1 MIFTS
6 QNSDIKGLANNF
18 QILGNS
24 IRQIS
29 RDLSKGAGLSSF
41 TQKVDIDALRDFN
54 AELRSGKS
62 YVEAY
67 KSTVANS
74 NTVTRQQAV
83 AYAKSGQTL
92 SSFTANL
99 QKTTAA
105 SKAGEIA
112 LKGLAMAGNMLVFA
126 LGSELISILISCA
139 NASDRLRDSAKELG
153 DTFSTSV
160 EDINS
165 YKSQIE
171 ELYATINDSSSSY
184 EDTYNA
190 RQNLLQIQDELIE
203 KYGSEADA
211 INLVTQAINGQTEAL
226 DQLSAQQWQETVN
239 EFNAGNGL
247 TEKISDFFVNLSGGY
262 SSNFERFVDEV
273 ENATASFYVT
283 PDNDEFAKILK
294 EDLGLSSVFSEQRG
308 EKFTLTGDLED
319 VYQQLLNIQSLAE
332 DMGMNDSFLS
342 SLSRQAGE
350 VKSTLDDYQEFYNQY
365 VLNDKIFGNA
375 EYENIFNEI
384 NDAYK
389 EYQDAFAK
397 GDEDAINEAKQNF
410 AEIVQSATE
419 GIDDKSVVD
428 YFNSMYPD
436 LQAVVG
442 SWDFEVK
449 FKAALDDNSNNFEN
463 EIKDALANFESVE
476 DIQNYNP
483 EIATDEQIT
492 AYAKLNDVARE
503 YGLTLDE
510 LISKLSQMGLIES
523 QTKDDLLDRLI
534 PSRTDLSA
542 GFESAM
548 SDAIAGV
555 DSDVVTKWVN
565 SLSEEDAFIA
575 NSDQFVQALKE
586 QADSLD
592 GATLSAEDYDSA
604 LQEVKNAQDQ
614 IEEVADTTATISSSV
629 SQIATQLKPQFDE
642 LAEAYKE
649 IFSEDGFSI
658 DVVDNEMLENLR
670 SAFEDIEEDVG
681 VTFDTTELNKFFS
694 VLTNGAST
702 ADEVQQAFN
711 DLATA
716 YLYST
721 DTMENLNDETAQAI
735 EQQLQEMGVTNA
747 NEVVTAALAQKK
759 AELSAENLYAAQTG
773 GTLANATAAEIAAF
787 AAEQVQLG
795 NVNQAMYQ
803 VLMQKAQFNLTS
815 INTAADIDN
824 LYQLAQAAGATAQT
838 LSALNAAKGRFGSTG
853 SSNLDA
859 LRARKD
865 AQRALKNQSQ
875 QADFGFEPVEIDF
888 DGAYGTAKEDAGK
901 AGKETGDKYVEEY
914 EKSLQKINDLYDRGK
929 ITEKQRLDAM
939 LALAKK
945 YFADRAEY
953 AEKYAELENEYLRGM
968 KDLYESVMSGIISRI
983 DDHIDA
989 LNDQKDAAIDALEA
1003 QKDAALEAIEAE
1015 RDARKEALEEQKHQ
1029 LQDQIDLIQSQID
1042 AKQDEIDA
1050 INDAADATK
1059 RQADLE
1065 KALYEQ
1071 KRAQEQRVNKVYSGQ
1086 DRGFIYEAD
1095 TSSIREADEAVEDA
1109 QREIRIANIEQEIKV
1124 LEKRRDALEDQQ
1136 DLIDQQLDELDEYYD
1151 KLISNTEAYYDNLIA
1166 STEAAWDE
1174 IIKGFE
1180 ETKSRWEELQE
1191 LEEQAEFEA
1200 NLRELGLSLDDVLN
1214 MSESQFA
1221 AFKDNYLGILA
1232 DIYAGNDQMISSM
1245 SDLANVD
1252 MSALPGYLEETQ
1264 QYIDMLSNGIDF
1276 TNLNDSLSSTI
1287 TGFEDAAKAAGILTG
1302 AITGGG
1308 GSSSEGDKGKEGEGS
1323 GGESDSSGSGD
1334 SLLGATETLKTT
1346 GVENITEFGN
1356 AFSSGEDE
1364 EGGESVAGKVM
1375 KATASIVGAVG
1386 GGGSGGKGKGKGS
1399 GGEGSAEGG
1408 ADSLM
1413 GGVALQTEAALDEE
1427 AGIPAQIAKW
1437 GELDEVLDGIITKLD
1452 TIKEKL
1458 EGLSE
1463 IDFSIPGLLGGAG
1476 HFEGTETGNSYATGT
1491 KHGLP
1496 SREHNAMISEFGP
1509 EIAVYPNGTYKLFT
1523 EPSIVDLPQG
1533 TAIFNTRQ
1541 TLDILKGNK
1550 HIELG
1555 GTALFDGYDI
1565 SGLEN
1570 MRNLVSS
1577 HAADVLSKNP
1587 AIFTDFEVPESNQTT
1602 TVNLNG
1608 GIVLEGVQ
1616 DVDALAKGIVQK
1628 LPLKMMQIM
1637 NKKEYRPRR

>member
-54 AELRSGKS
+54 AELQSGKS

-112 LKGLAMAGNMLVFA
+112 LKGLAMAGNMLAFWAITKGIELAVNA
-126 LGSELISILISCA
+126 LDNFINRAE
-139 NASDRLRDSAKELG
+139 NAREALDE
-153 DTFSTSV
+153 
-160 EDINS
+160 
-165 YKSQIE
+165 
-171 ELYATINDSSSSY
+171 SSSSFSTATSELEDLQSQLDETRQKMDELEEGGITLVEEGQYEELVKTNDELERTISLKKIDQGIQANQAASDAEDLYKALTRFGGDVSQERIDEILGSNHESTRVLRDDKLDKDDLNELLAGYTLLGNQITEVQDKMAQYDGDTSKRAQNKIQDLQSDLSKLQAKQSEYTSLISENMSNYQQIYDTLSSYQDAGFVLTPNQEQILEKASAALDLIDTSLGNVYKSY
-184 EDTYNA
+184 ED
-190 RQNLLQIQDELIE
+190 LDELDKRSRITE
-203 KYGSEADA
+203 KLQS
-211 INLVTQAINGQTEAL
+211 
-226 DQLSAQQWQETVN
+226 S
-239 EFNAGNGL
+239 GL
-247 TEKISDFFVNLSGGY
+247 TENQ
-262 SSNFERFVDEV
+262 SNR
-273 ENATASFYVT
+273 
-283 PDNDEFAKILK
+283 
-294 EDLGLSSVFSEQRG
+294 
-308 EKFTLTGDLED
+308 
-319 VYQQLLNIQSLAE
+319 LA
-332 DMGMNDSFLS
+332 
-342 SLSRQAGE
+342 
-350 VKSTLDDYQEFYNQY
+350 
-365 VLNDKIFGNA
+365 
-375 EYENIFNEI
+375 
-384 NDAYK
+384 
-389 EYQDAFAK
+389 
-397 GDEDAINEAKQNF
+397 
-410 AEIVQSATE
+410 
-419 GIDDKSVVD
+419 
-428 YFNSMYPD
+428 
-436 LQAVVG
+436 
-442 SWDFEVK
+442 
-449 FKAALDDNSNNFEN
+449 
-463 EIKDALANFESVE
+463 
-476 DIQNYNP
+476 
-483 EIATDEQIT
+483 
-492 AYAKLNDVARE
+492 
-503 YGLTLDE
+503 
-510 LISKLSQMGLIES
+510 
-523 QTKDDLLDRLI
+523 
-534 PSRTDLSA
+534 
-542 GFESAM
+542 
-548 SDAIAGV
+548 
-555 DSDVVTKWVN
+555 N
-565 SLSEEDAFIA
+565 SLSEEELTYAGQIDFDEVDSIQSFDDALEKVKREA
-575 NSDQFVQALKE
+575 AQSD
-586 QADSLD
+586 
-592 GATLSAEDYDSA
+592 
-604 LQEVKNAQDQ
+604 NAVVVD
-614 IEEVADTTATISSSV
+614 IEPTISSSV

-681 VTFDTTELNKFFS
+681 VSFDTTELNKFFS
-694 VLTNGAST
+694 VLTDGAST

-747 NEVVTAALAQKK
+747 NEVVSAALAQQKLNLGV
-759 AELSAENLYAAQTG
+759 ANLYAAQTG
-773 GTLANATAAEIAAF
+773 GTLATATAEEIVNF
-787 AAEQVQLG
+787 AAEQIEMGNLSQEMAQL
-795 NVNQAMYQ
+795 
-803 VLMQKAQFNLTS
+803 LLQKASFNLST
-815 INTAADIDN
+815 INTETDINN
-824 LYQLAQAAGATAQT
+824 LIALAETAGATAQT
-838 LSALNAAKGRFGSTG
+838 LNVLNAAKGRFGSTN
-853 SSNLDA
+853 SDSLDA

-865 AQRALKNQSQ
+865 LALGINN
-875 QADFGFEPVEIDF
+875 APELNFDYEPVKLDF
-888 DGAYGTAKEDAGK
+888 DGAYAGSKDAAGS
-901 AGKETGDKYVEEY
+901 AGKEAADEY
-914 EKSLQKINDLYDRGK
+914 KEQFEKELSSLQDLHDRGK
-929 ITEKQRLDAM
+929 ITEKQYLDA
-939 LALAKK
+939 LRALYEKYFKDREEYIDEFKK
-945 YFADRAEY
+945 YED
-953 AEKYAELENEYLRGM
+953 EYLRGM

-983 DDHIDA
+983 DDHIDK

-1015 RDARKEALEEQKHQ
+1015 RDARKEALEEQKQQ

-1042 AKQDEIDA
+1042 AKQEEIDA

-1109 QREIRIANIEQEIKV
+1109 QREIYISKIEQEISV
-1124 LEKRRDALEDQQ
+1124 LEKRKDALEDQQ
-1136 DLIDQQLDELDEYYD
+1136 DLIDQQIDELDKYYD
-1151 KLISNTEAYYDNLIA
+1151 KLISDTEAYYDNLIA
-1166 STEAAWDE
+1166 STEASWDA

-1191 LEEQAEFEA
+1191 LEEQAQFEA

-1245 SDLANVD
+1245 SELANVD

-1287 TGFEDAAKAAGILTG
+1287 TGFENAAKAAGILTG

-1491 KHGLP
+1491 KHGIP
-1496 SREHNAMISEFGP
+1496 SHEHNAMISEFGP

-1577 HAADVLSKNP
+1577 HTADVLSKNP

>member
-1 MIFTS
+1 MIFRTIDVDGLSGIIGQLGVLNKSFAEITTTFTNGNGIKETLKSFS
-6 QNSDIKGLANNF
+6 QTRSGIKGVL
-18 QILGNS
+18 NS
-24 IRQIS
+24 FSSGIS
-29 RDLSKGAGLSSF
+29 KLDVKNISQYNKLIQEGVSSQTAWNRTMLSSSKAAQDLVESANGATVSTKAL
-41 TQKVDIDALRDFN
+41 TQAQN
-54 AELRSGKS
+54 Q
-62 YVEAY
+62 
-67 KSTVANS
+67 ST
-74 NTVTRQQAV
+74 T
-83 AYAKSGQTL
+83 
-92 SSFTANL
+92 
-99 QKTTAA
+99 A
-105 SKAGEIA
+105 SKAGAVA
-112 LKGLAMAGNMLVFA
+112 LRAVAIAGNMVVFT
-126 LGSELISILISCA
+126 LGSELISILMSCA

-153 DTFSTSV
+153 DVFSTSV

-171 ELYATINDSSSSY
+171 ELYTTINDNSSSY
-184 EDTYNA
+184 EETYNA

-203 KYGSEADA
+203 KYGSEAGA

-247 TEKISDFFVNLSGGY
+247 TEKISDFFVNLIGGY

-649 IFSEDGFSI
+649 IFSEDGFSV

-681 VTFDTTELNKFFS
+681 VSFDTTELNKFFS
-694 VLTNGAST
+694 VLTDGAST
-702 ADEVQQAFN
+702 ADEVQEAFN

-747 NEVVTAALAQKK
+747 NEVVSAALAQQKLNLGV
-759 AELSAENLYAAQTG
+759 ANLYAAQTG
-773 GTLANATAAEIAAF
+773 GTLATATAEEIVNF
-787 AAEQVQLG
+787 AAEQIEMGNLSQEMAQL
-795 NVNQAMYQ
+795 
-803 VLMQKAQFNLTS
+803 LLQKASFNLST
-815 INTAADIDN
+815 INTEADINN
-824 LYQLAQAAGATAQT
+824 LIALAETAGATAQT
-838 LSALNAAKGRFGSTG
+838 LNVLNAAKGRFGSTN
-853 SSNLDA
+853 SDSLDA

-865 AQRALKNQSQ
+865 LALGINN
-875 QADFGFEPVEIDF
+875 APELNFDYEPVKLDF
-888 DGAYGTAKEDAGK
+888 DGAYAGSKDAAGS
-901 AGKETGDKYVEEY
+901 AGKEAADEY
-914 EKSLQKINDLYDRGK
+914 KEQFEKELSSLQDLHDRG
-929 ITEKQRLDAM
+929 R
-939 LALAKK
+939 
-945 YFADRAEY
+945 
-953 AEKYAELENEYLRGM
+953 
-968 KDLYESVMSGIISRI
+968 
-983 DDHIDA
+983 
-989 LNDQKDAAIDALEA
+989 
-1003 QKDAALEAIEAE
+1003 
-1015 RDARKEALEEQKHQ
+1015 
-1029 LQDQIDLIQSQID
+1029 
-1042 AKQDEIDA
+1042 
-1050 INDAADATK
+1050 
-1059 RQADLE
+1059 
-1065 KALYEQ
+1065 
-1071 KRAQEQRVNKVYSGQ
+1071 
-1086 DRGFIYEAD
+1086 
-1095 TSSIREADEAVEDA
+1095 
-1109 QREIRIANIEQEIKV
+1109 
-1124 LEKRRDALEDQQ
+1124 
-1136 DLIDQQLDELDEYYD
+1136 
-1151 KLISNTEAYYDNLIA
+1151 
-1166 STEAAWDE
+1166 
-1174 IIKGFE
+1174 
-1180 ETKSRWEELQE
+1180 
-1191 LEEQAEFEA
+1191 
-1200 NLRELGLSLDDVLN
+1200 
-1214 MSESQFA
+1214 
-1221 AFKDNYLGILA
+1221 
-1232 DIYAGNDQMISSM
+1232 
-1245 SDLANVD
+1245 
-1252 MSALPGYLEETQ
+1252 
-1264 QYIDMLSNGIDF
+1264 
-1276 TNLNDSLSSTI
+1276 
-1287 TGFEDAAKAAGILTG
+1287 
-1302 AITGGG
+1302 
-1308 GSSSEGDKGKEGEGS
+1308 
-1323 GGESDSSGSGD
+1323 
-1334 SLLGATETLKTT
+1334 
-1346 GVENITEFGN
+1346 
-1356 AFSSGEDE
+1356 
-1364 EGGESVAGKVM
+1364 
-1375 KATASIVGAVG
+1375 
-1386 GGGSGGKGKGKGS
+1386 
-1399 GGEGSAEGG
+1399 
-1408 ADSLM
+1408 
-1413 GGVALQTEAALDEE
+1413 
-1427 AGIPAQIAKW
+1427 
-1437 GELDEVLDGIITKLD
+1437 
-1452 TIKEKL
+1452 
-1458 EGLSE
+1458 
-1463 IDFSIPGLLGGAG
+1463 
-1476 HFEGTETGNSYATGT
+1476 
-1491 KHGLP
+1491 
-1496 SREHNAMISEFGP
+1496 
-1509 EIAVYPNGTYKLFT
+1509 
-1523 EPSIVDLPQG
+1523 
-1533 TAIFNTRQ
+1533 
-1541 TLDILKGNK
+1541 
-1550 HIELG
+1550 
-1555 GTALFDGYDI
+1555 
-1565 SGLEN
+1565 
-1570 MRNLVSS
+1570 
-1577 HAADVLSKNP
+1577 
-1587 AIFTDFEVPESNQTT
+1587 
-1602 TVNLNG
+1602 
-1608 GIVLEGVQ
+1608 
-1616 DVDALAKGIVQK
+1616 
-1628 LPLKMMQIM
+1628 
-1637 NKKEYRPRR
+1637 

>member
-6 QNSDIKGLANNF
+6 QNGDLKGFANNF

-24 IRQIS
+24 IRQVS

-41 TQKVDIDALRDFN
+41 TQKVDISALRNFN
-54 AELRSGKS
+54 KELQSGKS

-83 AYAKSGQTL
+83 AYVKSGQTL
-92 SSFTANL
+92 RSFTANL
-99 QKTTAA
+99 QKTTVAA
-105 SKAGEIA
+105 KAGQVA
-112 LKGLAMAGNMLVFA
+112 LKGLAMAGNMLAFWAITKGIELAVNA
-126 LGSELISILISCA
+126 LDNFINRAE
-139 NASDRLRDSAKELG
+139 NAREALDE
-153 DTFSTSV
+153 
-160 EDINS
+160 
-165 YKSQIE
+165 
-171 ELYATINDSSSSY
+171 SSSSFSTATSELEDLQSQLDETRQKMSELEEGGITLVEEGQYEELVKTNDELERTISLKKIDQGIQANQAASDAEDLYKALTRFGGNASQERVDEILGSSHESTRVLRDDKLDKDDLNELLAGYTLLDNQITEVQDKMAQYDGDTSKRAQNKIEDLQSDLSKLQGKQSEYTSLISENMSNYQQIYDTLSSYQDAGFVLTPNQEQILEKASAALDLIDTSLGNVYKSY
-184 EDTYNA
+184 ED
-190 RQNLLQIQDELIE
+190 LDELDKRSRITE
-203 KYGSEADA
+203 KLQS
-211 INLVTQAINGQTEAL
+211 
-226 DQLSAQQWQETVN
+226 S
-239 EFNAGNGL
+239 GL
-247 TEKISDFFVNLSGGY
+247 TENQ
-262 SSNFERFVDEV
+262 SSR
-273 ENATASFYVT
+273 
-283 PDNDEFAKILK
+283 
-294 EDLGLSSVFSEQRG
+294 
-308 EKFTLTGDLED
+308 
-319 VYQQLLNIQSLAE
+319 LA
-332 DMGMNDSFLS
+332 
-342 SLSRQAGE
+342 
-350 VKSTLDDYQEFYNQY
+350 
-365 VLNDKIFGNA
+365 
-375 EYENIFNEI
+375 
-384 NDAYK
+384 
-389 EYQDAFAK
+389 
-397 GDEDAINEAKQNF
+397 
-410 AEIVQSATE
+410 
-419 GIDDKSVVD
+419 
-428 YFNSMYPD
+428 
-436 LQAVVG
+436 
-442 SWDFEVK
+442 
-449 FKAALDDNSNNFEN
+449 
-463 EIKDALANFESVE
+463 
-476 DIQNYNP
+476 
-483 EIATDEQIT
+483 
-492 AYAKLNDVARE
+492 
-503 YGLTLDE
+503 
-510 LISKLSQMGLIES
+510 
-523 QTKDDLLDRLI
+523 
-534 PSRTDLSA
+534 
-542 GFESAM
+542 
-548 SDAIAGV
+548 
-555 DSDVVTKWVN
+555 N
-565 SLSEEDAFIA
+565 SLSEEELSYAGQINFDEVNSIQSFNNALDKVKREA
-575 NSDQFVQALKE
+575 NKSDNTVVVDVE
-586 QADSLD
+586 P
-592 GATLSAEDYDSA
+592 
-604 LQEVKNAQDQ
+604 
-614 IEEVADTTATISSSV
+614 TISSSI

-649 IFSEDGFSI
+649 IFSDDGFSI

-681 VTFDTTELNKFFS
+681 VSFDTTELNKFFS
-694 VLTNGAST
+694 VLADGTST

-747 NEVVTAALAQKK
+747 NEVVSAALAQQKLNLGV
-759 AELSAENLYAAQTG
+759 ANLYAAQTG
-773 GTLANATAAEIAAF
+773 GTLATATAEEIVNF
-787 AAEQVQLG
+787 AAEQIEMGNLSQEMAQL
-795 NVNQAMYQ
+795 
-803 VLMQKAQFNLTS
+803 LLQKASFNLST
-815 INTAADIDN
+815 INTEADINN
-824 LYQLAQAAGATAQT
+824 LIALAETAGATAQT
-838 LSALNAAKGRFGSTG
+838 LNVLNAAKGRFGSTN
-853 SSNLDA
+853 SDSLDA

-865 AQRALKNQSQ
+865 LALGINN
-875 QADFGFEPVEIDF
+875 APELNFDYEPVKLDF
-888 DGAYGTAKEDAGK
+888 DGAYAGSKDAAGS
-901 AGKETGDKYVEEY
+901 AGKEAADEY
-914 EKSLQKINDLYDRGK
+914 KEQFEKELNSLQDLHDRGK
-929 ITEKQRLDAM
+929 ITEKEYLDA
-939 LALAKK
+939 LRALYEK
-945 YFADRAEY
+945 YFKDR
-953 AEKYAELENEYLRGM
+953 EKYLDEYQKYEKEYLDGM
-968 KDLYESVMSGIISRI
+968 KDLYESVMSGIVSRI
-983 DDHIDA
+983 DDHIDE
-989 LNDQKDAAIDALEA
+989 LNDAKDAAIENIQAQKDAAIS
-1003 QKDAALEAIEAE
+1003 AIEAE
-1015 RDARKEALEEQKHQ
+1015 RDARKENLEEQKKQ
-1029 LQDQIDLIQSQID
+1029 LQTQIDLIQSQIN
-1042 AKQDEIDA
+1042 AKQEEIDA

-1375 KATASIVGAVG
+1375 KATASIVGATG
-1386 GGGSGGKGKGKGS
+1386 GGGSGKGKGKGS
-1399 GGEGSAEGG
+1399 GEGSSEGG

-1413 GGVALQTEAALDEE
+1413 SGVALQTEAALDEE
-1427 AGIPAQIAKW
+1427 AGIPAQISKW
-1437 GELDEVLDGIITKLD
+1437 GELDEVLDDIITKLD

-1458 EGLSE
+1458 EGLSK

>member
-1 MIFTS
+1 MDEFENFANIFNT
-6 QNSDIKGLANNF
+6 
-18 QILGNS
+18 
-24 IRQIS
+24 
-29 RDLSKGAGLSSF
+29 
-41 TQKVDIDALRDFN
+41 
-54 AELRSGKS
+54 SGKS
-62 YVEAY
+62 ADVLKKEFSKLSPEIQNYVKSAKNGKLTTEAF
-67 KSTVANS
+67 KNS
-74 NTVTRQQAV
+74 LNSVT
-83 AYAKSGQTL
+83 K
-92 SSFTANL
+92 
-99 QKTTAA
+99 A
-105 SKAGEIA
+105 SKIGEVA
-112 LKGLAMAGNMLVFA
+112 LKGLAMAGNMLAFWAITKGIELAVNA
-126 LGSELISILISCA
+126 LDNFINRAE
-139 NASDRLRDSAKELG
+139 NAREALDE
-153 DTFSTSV
+153 
-160 EDINS
+160 
-165 YKSQIE
+165 
-171 ELYATINDSSSSY
+171 SSSSFSTATSELEDLQSQLDETRQKMSELEEGGITLVEEGQYEELVKTNDELERTISLKKIDQGIQANQAASDAEDLYKALTRFGGDASQERVDEILGSSHESTRVLRDDKLDKDDLNELLAGYTLLDNQITEVQDKMAQYDGDTSKRAQNKIEDLQSDLSKLQDKQSEYTSLISENMSNYQQIYDTLSAYQDAGFVLTPNQEQILEKASAALDLIDSSLGNVYKTY
-184 EDTYNA
+184 ED
-190 RQNLLQIQDELIE
+190 LDELDKRSRITE
-203 KYGSEADA
+203 KLQS
-211 INLVTQAINGQTEAL
+211 
-226 DQLSAQQWQETVN
+226 S
-239 EFNAGNGL
+239 GL
-247 TEKISDFFVNLSGGY
+247 TENQ
-262 SSNFERFVDEV
+262 SSR
-273 ENATASFYVT
+273 
-283 PDNDEFAKILK
+283 
-294 EDLGLSSVFSEQRG
+294 
-308 EKFTLTGDLED
+308 
-319 VYQQLLNIQSLAE
+319 LA
-332 DMGMNDSFLS
+332 
-342 SLSRQAGE
+342 
-350 VKSTLDDYQEFYNQY
+350 
-365 VLNDKIFGNA
+365 
-375 EYENIFNEI
+375 
-384 NDAYK
+384 
-389 EYQDAFAK
+389 
-397 GDEDAINEAKQNF
+397 
-410 AEIVQSATE
+410 
-419 GIDDKSVVD
+419 
-428 YFNSMYPD
+428 
-436 LQAVVG
+436 
-442 SWDFEVK
+442 
-449 FKAALDDNSNNFEN
+449 
-463 EIKDALANFESVE
+463 
-476 DIQNYNP
+476 
-483 EIATDEQIT
+483 
-492 AYAKLNDVARE
+492 
-503 YGLTLDE
+503 
-510 LISKLSQMGLIES
+510 
-523 QTKDDLLDRLI
+523 
-534 PSRTDLSA
+534 
-542 GFESAM
+542 
-548 SDAIAGV
+548 
-555 DSDVVTKWVN
+555 N
-565 SLSEEDAFIA
+565 SLSEEELSYAGQINFDEVDSIQSFNNALDKVKREA
-575 NSDQFVQALKE
+575 NKSD
-586 QADSLD
+586 
-592 GATLSAEDYDSA
+592 
-604 LQEVKNAQDQ
+604 NAVVVDV
-614 IEEVADTTATISSSV
+614 EPTISSSV

-681 VTFDTTELNKFFS
+681 VSFDTTELNKFFS
-694 VLTNGAST
+694 VLTDGAST
-702 ADEVQQAFN
+702 ADEVQEAFN

-721 DTMENLNDETAQAI
+721 DTMENLNNETAQAI

-747 NEVVTAALAQKK
+747 NEVVSAALAQQKLNLGV
-759 AELSAENLYAAQTG
+759 ANLYAAQTG
-773 GTLANATAAEIAAF
+773 GTLATATAEEIVNF
-787 AAEQVQLG
+787 AAEQIEMGNLSQEMAQL
-795 NVNQAMYQ
+795 
-803 VLMQKAQFNLTS
+803 LLQKASFNLST
-815 INTAADIDN
+815 INTEADVNN
-824 LYQLAQAAGATAQT
+824 LIALAETAGATAQT
-838 LSALNAAKGRFGSTG
+838 LNVLNAAKGRFGSTN
-853 SSNLDA
+853 SDSLDA

-865 AQRALKNQSQ
+865 LALGINN
-875 QADFGFEPVEIDF
+875 APELNFDYEPVKLDF
-888 DGAYGTAKEDAGK
+888 DGAYAGSKDAAGS
-901 AGKETGDKYVEEY
+901 AGKEAADEY
-914 EKSLQKINDLYDRGK
+914 KEQFEKELSSLQDLHDRGK
-929 ITEKQRLDAM
+929 ITEKQYLDA
-939 LALAKK
+939 LRALYEKYFKDREEYIDEFKK
-945 YFADRAEY
+945 YED
-953 AEKYAELENEYLRGM
+953 EYLRGM

-983 DDHIDA
+983 DDHIDK

-1003 QKDAALEAIEAE
+1003 QKDAAISAIEAE
-1015 RDARKEALEEQKHQ
+1015 RDARKEALEEQKKQ
-1029 LQDQIDLIQSQID
+1029 LQTQIDLIQSQID

-1287 TGFEDAAKAAGILTG
+1287 TGFENAAKAAGILTG

-1308 GSSSEGDKGKEGEGS
+1308 GSNSEEGSEGGQGKEGEGS
-1323 GGESDSSGSGD
+1323 GGEGGSGN
-1334 SLLGATETLKTT
+1334 SLLGATETLKTQ

-1375 KATASIVGAVG
+1375 KATASIVGATG
-1386 GGGSGGKGKGKGS
+1386 GGGSGKGKGKGS
-1399 GGEGSAEGG
+1399 KEGSSEGG

-1413 GGVALQTEAALDEE
+1413 SGVALQTEAALDEE
-1427 AGIPAQIAKW
+1427 AGIPAQISKW
-1437 GELDEVLDGIITKLD
+1437 QELDEALDGIITKLD

-1463 IDFSIPGLLGGAG
+1463 IDFSISGLFGGIG
-1476 HFEGTETGNSYATGT
+1476 HFEGTVNKTGKTGNSYASGSS
-1491 KHGLP
+1491 GSYGIP
-1496 SREHNAMISEFGP
+1496 AREHNAMISEFGP

-1587 AIFTDFEVPESNQTT
+1587 AIFTDFEMPESNQTT

>member
-1 MIFTS
+1 MILISLIFKIEDNQFS
-6 QNSDIKGLANNF
+6 LFGKSLDDIANKFFNLGD
-18 QILGNS
+18 ILGNNGFTGKNGL
-24 IRQIS
+24 
-29 RDLSKGAGLSSF
+29 LS
-41 TQKVDIDALRDFN
+41 ALLGGN
-54 AELRSGKS
+54 SGKS
-62 YVEAY
+62 KTSSNAIKQFEAICELS
-67 KSTVANS
+67 KETGDSLLDVAN
-74 NTVTRQQAV
+74 NCGVLEDGVLDYIKAAKDGDLTAEKF
-83 AYAKSGQTL
+83 AKSLDGGAKSAKL
-92 SSFTANL
+92 
-99 QKTTAA
+99 
-105 SKAGEIA
+105 GEIA
-112 LKGLAMAGNMLVFA
+112 LKGLSTALNALAFMAISKGIELA
-126 LGSELISILISCA
+126 L
-139 NASDRLRDSAKELG
+139 NAIDNFINR
-153 DTFSTSV
+153 V
-160 EDINS
+160 ENARETLD
-165 YKSQIE
+165 E
-171 ELYATINDSSSSY
+171 SSSSFSTATSELEDLQSQLDETRQKMSELEEGGITLVEEGQYEELVKTNDELERTISLKKIDQGIQANQAASDAEDLYKALTRFGGDASQERVDEILGSSHESTRVLRDDKLDKDDLNELLAGYTLLDNQITEVQDKMAQYDGDTSKRAQNKIEDLQSDLSKLQAKQSEYTSLISENMSNYQQIYDTLSAYQDAGFVLTPNQEQILEKASAALDLIDSSLGNVYKTY
-184 EDTYNA
+184 ED
-190 RQNLLQIQDELIE
+190 LDELDKRSRIAE
-203 KYGSEADA
+203 KLQS
-211 INLVTQAINGQTEAL
+211 
-226 DQLSAQQWQETVN
+226 S
-239 EFNAGNGL
+239 GL
-247 TEKISDFFVNLSGGY
+247 TENQ
-262 SSNFERFVDEV
+262 SNR
-273 ENATASFYVT
+273 
-283 PDNDEFAKILK
+283 
-294 EDLGLSSVFSEQRG
+294 
-308 EKFTLTGDLED
+308 
-319 VYQQLLNIQSLAE
+319 LA
-332 DMGMNDSFLS
+332 
-342 SLSRQAGE
+342 
-350 VKSTLDDYQEFYNQY
+350 
-365 VLNDKIFGNA
+365 
-375 EYENIFNEI
+375 
-384 NDAYK
+384 
-389 EYQDAFAK
+389 
-397 GDEDAINEAKQNF
+397 
-410 AEIVQSATE
+410 
-419 GIDDKSVVD
+419 
-428 YFNSMYPD
+428 
-436 LQAVVG
+436 
-442 SWDFEVK
+442 
-449 FKAALDDNSNNFEN
+449 
-463 EIKDALANFESVE
+463 
-476 DIQNYNP
+476 
-483 EIATDEQIT
+483 
-492 AYAKLNDVARE
+492 
-503 YGLTLDE
+503 
-510 LISKLSQMGLIES
+510 
-523 QTKDDLLDRLI
+523 
-534 PSRTDLSA
+534 
-542 GFESAM
+542 
-548 SDAIAGV
+548 
-555 DSDVVTKWVN
+555 N
-565 SLSEEDAFIA
+565 SLSEEELTYAGQINFDEVDSIQSFNNALDKVKREA
-575 NSDQFVQALKE
+575 NKSD
-586 QADSLD
+586 
-592 GATLSAEDYDSA
+592 
-604 LQEVKNAQDQ
+604 NAVVVDV
-614 IEEVADTTATISSSV
+614 EPTISSSV

-681 VTFDTTELNKFFS
+681 VSFDTTELNKFFS
-694 VLTNGAST
+694 VLTDGAST

-747 NEVVTAALAQKK
+747 NEVVSAALAQQKLNLGV
-759 AELSAENLYAAQTG
+759 ANLYAAQTG
-773 GTLANATAAEIAAF
+773 GTLATATAEEIVNF
-787 AAEQVQLG
+787 AAEQIEMGNLSQEMAQL
-795 NVNQAMYQ
+795 
-803 VLMQKAQFNLTS
+803 LLQKASFNLST
-815 INTAADIDN
+815 INTETDINN
-824 LYQLAQAAGATAQT
+824 LIALAETAGATAQT
-838 LSALNAAKGRFGSTG
+838 LNVLNAAKGRFGSTN
-853 SSNLDA
+853 SDSLDA

-865 AQRALKNQSQ
+865 LALGINN
-875 QADFGFEPVEIDF
+875 APELNFDYEPVKLDF
-888 DGAYGTAKEDAGK
+888 DGAYAGSKDAAGS
-901 AGKETGDKYVEEY
+901 AGKEAADKYKEQF
-914 EKSLQKINDLYDRGK
+914 EKELSSLQDLHDRGK
-929 ITEKQRLDAM
+929 ITEKQYLDA
-939 LALAKK
+939 LRALYEKYFKDREEYIDDFKK
-945 YFADRAEY
+945 YED
-953 AEKYAELENEYLRGM
+953 EYLRGM

-983 DDHIDA
+983 DDHIDE
-989 LNDQKDAAIDALEA
+989 LNDAKDAAIENIQAQKDAAIS
-1003 QKDAALEAIEAE
+1003 AIEAE
-1015 RDARKEALEEQKHQ
+1015 RDARKEALEEQKKQ
-1029 LQDQIDLIQSQID
+1029 IQDQIDLIQSQID
-1042 AKQDEIDA
+1042 AKQNEIDA

-1180 ETKSRWEELQE
+1180 ETKSRWEQLQE

-1375 KATASIVGAVG
+1375 KATASIVGATG
-1386 GGGSGGKGKGKGS
+1386 GGGSGKGKGKGS
-1399 GGEGSAEGG
+1399 GEGSSEGG

-1413 GGVALQTEAALDEE
+1413 SGVALQTEAALDEE

-1491 KHGLP
+1491 KHGIP
-1496 SREHNAMISEFGP
+1496 SHEHNAMISEFGP

-1577 HAADVLSKNP
+1577 HTADVLSKNP

>member
-1 MIFTS
+1 
-6 QNSDIKGLANNF
+6 
-18 QILGNS
+18 
-24 IRQIS
+24 
-29 RDLSKGAGLSSF
+29 
-41 TQKVDIDALRDFN
+41 
-54 AELRSGKS
+54 
-62 YVEAY
+62 
-67 KSTVANS
+67 
-74 NTVTRQQAV
+74 
-83 AYAKSGQTL
+83 
-92 SSFTANL
+92 
-99 QKTTAA
+99 
-105 SKAGEIA
+105 
-112 LKGLAMAGNMLVFA
+112 
-126 LGSELISILISCA
+126 
-139 NASDRLRDSAKELG
+139 
-153 DTFSTSV
+153 
-160 EDINS
+160 
-165 YKSQIE
+165 
-171 ELYATINDSSSSY
+171 
-184 EDTYNA
+184 
-190 RQNLLQIQDELIE
+190 
-203 KYGSEADA
+203 
-211 INLVTQAINGQTEAL
+211 
-226 DQLSAQQWQETVN
+226 
-239 EFNAGNGL
+239 
-247 TEKISDFFVNLSGGY
+247 
-262 SSNFERFVDEV
+262 
-273 ENATASFYVT
+273 
-283 PDNDEFAKILK
+283 
-294 EDLGLSSVFSEQRG
+294 
-308 EKFTLTGDLED
+308 
-319 VYQQLLNIQSLAE
+319 
-332 DMGMNDSFLS
+332 
-342 SLSRQAGE
+342 
-350 VKSTLDDYQEFYNQY
+350 
-365 VLNDKIFGNA
+365 
-375 EYENIFNEI
+375 
-384 NDAYK
+384 
-389 EYQDAFAK
+389 
-397 GDEDAINEAKQNF
+397 
-410 AEIVQSATE
+410 
-419 GIDDKSVVD
+419 
-428 YFNSMYPD
+428 
-436 LQAVVG
+436 
-442 SWDFEVK
+442 
-449 FKAALDDNSNNFEN
+449 
-463 EIKDALANFESVE
+463 
-476 DIQNYNP
+476 
-483 EIATDEQIT
+483 
-492 AYAKLNDVARE
+492 
-503 YGLTLDE
+503 
-510 LISKLSQMGLIES
+510 
-523 QTKDDLLDRLI
+523 
-534 PSRTDLSA
+534 
-542 GFESAM
+542 
-548 SDAIAGV
+548 
-555 DSDVVTKWVN
+555 
-565 SLSEEDAFIA
+565 
-575 NSDQFVQALKE
+575 
-586 QADSLD
+586 
-592 GATLSAEDYDSA
+592 
-604 LQEVKNAQDQ
+604 
-614 IEEVADTTATISSSV
+614 
-629 SQIATQLKPQFDE
+629 
-642 LAEAYKE
+642 
-649 IFSEDGFSI
+649 
-658 DVVDNEMLENLR
+658 
-670 SAFEDIEEDVG
+670 
-681 VTFDTTELNKFFS
+681 
-694 VLTNGAST
+694 
-702 ADEVQQAFN
+702 
-711 DLATA
+711 
-716 YLYST
+716 
-721 DTMENLNDETAQAI
+721 
-735 EQQLQEMGVTNA
+735 
-747 NEVVTAALAQKK
+747 
-759 AELSAENLYAAQTG
+759 
-773 GTLANATAAEIAAF
+773 
-787 AAEQVQLG
+787 
-795 NVNQAMYQ
+795 
-803 VLMQKAQFNLTS
+803 
-815 INTAADIDN
+815 
-824 LYQLAQAAGATAQT
+824 
-838 LSALNAAKGRFGSTG
+838 
-853 SSNLDA
+853 
-859 LRARKD
+859 
-865 AQRALKNQSQ
+865 
-875 QADFGFEPVEIDF
+875 
-888 DGAYGTAKEDAGK
+888 
-901 AGKETGDKYVEEY
+901 
-914 EKSLQKINDLYDRGK
+914 
-929 ITEKQRLDAM
+929 
-939 LALAKK
+939 
-945 YFADRAEY
+945 
-953 AEKYAELENEYLRGM
+953 M
-968 KDLYESVMSGIISRI
+968 KDLYESVMSGIVSRI
-983 DDHIDA
+983 DDHIDE
-989 LNDQKDAAIDALEA
+989 LNDAKDVAIENIQAQKDAAIS
-1003 QKDAALEAIEAE
+1003 AIEAE
-1015 RDARKEALEEQKHQ
+1015 RDARKENLEQQKKQ
-1029 LQDQIDLIQSQID
+1029 LQTQIDLIQSQID
-1042 AKQDEIDA
+1042 AKQEEIDA
-1050 INDAADATK
+1050 INDATDATK

-1151 KLISNTEAYYDNLIA
+1151 KLISNTESYYDNLIA

>member
-6 QNSDIKGLANNF
+6 QNGDLKGFANNF

-24 IRQIS
+24 IRQVS

-41 TQKVDIDALRDFN
+41 TQKVDISALRNFN
-54 AELRSGKS
+54 KELQSGKS

-83 AYAKSGQTL
+83 AYVKSGQTL
-92 SSFTANL
+92 RSFTANL
-99 QKTTAA
+99 QKTTVAA
-105 SKAGEIA
+105 KAGQVA
-112 LKGLAMAGNMLVFA
+112 LKGLAMAGNMLAFWAITKGIELAVNA
-126 LGSELISILISCA
+126 LDNFINRAE
-139 NASDRLRDSAKELG
+139 NAREALDE
-153 DTFSTSV
+153 
-160 EDINS
+160 
-165 YKSQIE
+165 
-171 ELYATINDSSSSY
+171 SSSSFSTATSELEDLQSQLDETRQKMSELEEGGITLVEEGQYEELVKTNDELERTISLKKIDQGIQANQAASDAEDLYKALTRFGGDASQERVDEILGSSHESTRVLRDDKLDKDDLNELLAGYTLLDNQITEVQDKMAQNDGDTSKRAQNKIEDLQSDLSKLQDKQSEYTSLISENMSNYQQIYDTLSAYQDAGFVLTPNQEQILEKASAALDLIDSSLGNVYKTY
-184 EDTYNA
+184 ED
-190 RQNLLQIQDELIE
+190 LDELDKRSRITE
-203 KYGSEADA
+203 KLQS
-211 INLVTQAINGQTEAL
+211 
-226 DQLSAQQWQETVN
+226 S
-239 EFNAGNGL
+239 GL
-247 TEKISDFFVNLSGGY
+247 TENQ
-262 SSNFERFVDEV
+262 SSR
-273 ENATASFYVT
+273 
-283 PDNDEFAKILK
+283 
-294 EDLGLSSVFSEQRG
+294 
-308 EKFTLTGDLED
+308 
-319 VYQQLLNIQSLAE
+319 LA
-332 DMGMNDSFLS
+332 
-342 SLSRQAGE
+342 
-350 VKSTLDDYQEFYNQY
+350 
-365 VLNDKIFGNA
+365 
-375 EYENIFNEI
+375 
-384 NDAYK
+384 
-389 EYQDAFAK
+389 
-397 GDEDAINEAKQNF
+397 
-410 AEIVQSATE
+410 
-419 GIDDKSVVD
+419 
-428 YFNSMYPD
+428 
-436 LQAVVG
+436 
-442 SWDFEVK
+442 
-449 FKAALDDNSNNFEN
+449 
-463 EIKDALANFESVE
+463 
-476 DIQNYNP
+476 
-483 EIATDEQIT
+483 
-492 AYAKLNDVARE
+492 
-503 YGLTLDE
+503 
-510 LISKLSQMGLIES
+510 
-523 QTKDDLLDRLI
+523 
-534 PSRTDLSA
+534 
-542 GFESAM
+542 
-548 SDAIAGV
+548 
-555 DSDVVTKWVN
+555 N
-565 SLSEEDAFIA
+565 SLSEEELSYAGQINFDEVDSIQSFNNALDKVKREA
-575 NSDQFVQALKE
+575 NKSD
-586 QADSLD
+586 
-592 GATLSAEDYDSA
+592 
-604 LQEVKNAQDQ
+604 NAVVVDV
-614 IEEVADTTATISSSV
+614 EPTISSSV

-681 VTFDTTELNKFFS
+681 VSFDTTELNKFFS
-694 VLTNGAST
+694 VLTDGAST
-702 ADEVQQAFN
+702 ADEVQEAFN

-747 NEVVTAALAQKK
+747 NEVVSAALAQQKLNLGV
-759 AELSAENLYAAQTG
+759 ANLYAAQTG
-773 GTLANATAAEIAAF
+773 GTLATATAEEIVNF
-787 AAEQVQLG
+787 AAEQIEMGNLSQEMAQL
-795 NVNQAMYQ
+795 
-803 VLMQKAQFNLTS
+803 LLQKASFNLST
-815 INTAADIDN
+815 INTEADINN
-824 LYQLAQAAGATAQT
+824 LIALAETAGATAQT
-838 LSALNAAKGRFGSTG
+838 LNVLNAAKGRFGSTN
-853 SSNLDA
+853 SDSLDA

-865 AQRALKNQSQ
+865 LALGINN
-875 QADFGFEPVEIDF
+875 APELNFDYEPVKLDF
-888 DGAYGTAKEDAGK
+888 DGAYAGSKDAAGS
-901 AGKETGDKYVEEY
+901 AGKEAADEY
-914 EKSLQKINDLYDRGK
+914 KEQFEKELSSLQDLHDRGK
-929 ITEKQRLDAM
+929 ITEKQYLDA
-939 LALAKK
+939 LRALYEKYFKDREEYIDEFKK
-945 YFADRAEY
+945 YED
-953 AEKYAELENEYLRGM
+953 EYLRGM

-983 DDHIDA
+983 DDHIDK

-1003 QKDAALEAIEAE
+1003 QKDAAISAIEAE
-1015 RDARKEALEEQKHQ
+1015 RDARKEALEEQKKQ
-1029 LQDQIDLIQSQID
+1029 LQTQIDLIQSQID

-1136 DLIDQQLDELDEYYD
+1136 SLISQQLDELDEYYD
-1151 KLISNTEAYYDNLIA
+1151 KLISDTEAYYDNLIA
-1166 STEAAWDE
+1166 STEASWDA

-1191 LEEQAEFEA
+1191 LEEQAQFEA

>member
-1 MIFTS
+1 MDEFENFANIFNT
-6 QNSDIKGLANNF
+6 
-18 QILGNS
+18 
-24 IRQIS
+24 
-29 RDLSKGAGLSSF
+29 
-41 TQKVDIDALRDFN
+41 
-54 AELRSGKS
+54 SGKS
-62 YVEAY
+62 ADVLKKEFSKLSPEIQNYVKSAKNGKLTTEAF
-67 KSTVANS
+67 KNS
-74 NTVTRQQAV
+74 LNSVT
-83 AYAKSGQTL
+83 K
-92 SSFTANL
+92 
-99 QKTTAA
+99 A
-105 SKAGEIA
+105 SKIGEVA
-112 LKGLAMAGNMLVFA
+112 LKGLAMAGNMLAFWAITKGIELAVNA
-126 LGSELISILISCA
+126 LDNFINRAE
-139 NASDRLRDSAKELG
+139 NAREALDE
-153 DTFSTSV
+153 
-160 EDINS
+160 
-165 YKSQIE
+165 
-171 ELYATINDSSSSY
+171 SSSSFSTATSELEDLQSQLDETRQKMSELEEGGITLVEEGQYEELVKTNDELERTISLKKIDQGIQANQAASDAEDLYKALTRFGGDASQERVDEILGSSHESTRVLRDDKLDKDDLNELLAGYTLLDNQITEVQDKMAQYDGDTSKRAQNKIEDLQSDLSKLQAKQSEYTSLISENMSNYQQIYDTLSSYQDAGFVLTPNQEQILEKASAALDLIDTSLGNVYKSY
-184 EDTYNA
+184 ED
-190 RQNLLQIQDELIE
+190 LDELDKRSRITE
-203 KYGSEADA
+203 KLQS
-211 INLVTQAINGQTEAL
+211 
-226 DQLSAQQWQETVN
+226 S
-239 EFNAGNGL
+239 GL
-247 TEKISDFFVNLSGGY
+247 TENQ
-262 SSNFERFVDEV
+262 SNR
-273 ENATASFYVT
+273 
-283 PDNDEFAKILK
+283 
-294 EDLGLSSVFSEQRG
+294 
-308 EKFTLTGDLED
+308 
-319 VYQQLLNIQSLAE
+319 LA
-332 DMGMNDSFLS
+332 
-342 SLSRQAGE
+342 
-350 VKSTLDDYQEFYNQY
+350 
-365 VLNDKIFGNA
+365 
-375 EYENIFNEI
+375 
-384 NDAYK
+384 
-389 EYQDAFAK
+389 
-397 GDEDAINEAKQNF
+397 
-410 AEIVQSATE
+410 
-419 GIDDKSVVD
+419 
-428 YFNSMYPD
+428 
-436 LQAVVG
+436 
-442 SWDFEVK
+442 
-449 FKAALDDNSNNFEN
+449 
-463 EIKDALANFESVE
+463 
-476 DIQNYNP
+476 
-483 EIATDEQIT
+483 
-492 AYAKLNDVARE
+492 
-503 YGLTLDE
+503 
-510 LISKLSQMGLIES
+510 
-523 QTKDDLLDRLI
+523 
-534 PSRTDLSA
+534 
-542 GFESAM
+542 
-548 SDAIAGV
+548 
-555 DSDVVTKWVN
+555 N
-565 SLSEEDAFIA
+565 SLSEEELTYAGQIDFDEVDSIQSFDDALEKVKREA
-575 NSDQFVQALKE
+575 AQSD
-586 QADSLD
+586 
-592 GATLSAEDYDSA
+592 
-604 LQEVKNAQDQ
+604 NAVVVD
-614 IEEVADTTATISSSV
+614 IEPTISSSV

-649 IFSEDGFSI
+649 IFSEDGFSV

-681 VTFDTTELNKFFS
+681 VSFDTTELNKFFS
-694 VLTNGAST
+694 VLTDGTST
-702 ADEVQQAFN
+702 ADEVQEAFN

-1015 RDARKEALEEQKHQ
+1015 RDARKEALEEQKQQ

-1042 AKQDEIDA
+1042 AKQEEIDA

-1109 QREIRIANIEQEIKV
+1109 QREIYISKIEQEISV
-1124 LEKRRDALEDQQ
+1124 LEKRKDALEDQQ
-1136 DLIDQQLDELDEYYD
+1136 DLIDQQIDELDKYYD
-1151 KLISNTEAYYDNLIA
+1151 KLISDTEAYYDNLIA
-1166 STEAAWDE
+1166 STEASWDA

-1191 LEEQAEFEA
+1191 LEEQAQFEA

-1587 AIFTDFEVPESNQTT
+1587 AIFTDFKVPESNQTT

>member
-1 MIFTS
+1 MVDINLLPNSKLEFLSTIFTTKDN
-6 QNSDIKGLANNF
+6 QFA
-18 QILGNS
+18 ILGNTLDDL
-24 IRQIS
+24 RNKLIS
-29 RDLSKGAGLSSF
+29 FDDAFQQSGFWGESGAFSTLFGSKKIITPELLDEFENFAN
-41 TQKVDIDALRDFN
+41 VFN
-54 AELRSGKS
+54 ASGKS
-62 YVEAY
+62 ADVLNKEFSNLSPEIQNYV
-67 KSTVANS
+67 KSAKNGQLTTEGFKNS
-74 NTVTRQQAV
+74 LNSVT
-83 AYAKSGQTL
+83 K
-92 SSFTANL
+92 
-99 QKTTAA
+99 A
-105 SKAGEIA
+105 SKIGEVA
-112 LKGLAMAGNMLVFA
+112 LKGLAMAGNMIAFWAITKGIELAVNALDNFVNRAENAREALDESSSNFSSATSELEDLQSQLDETQQKMAELEEGGITLVEEGQYEELVKTNDELERTISLKKIDQGIQANQAASDAEDLYKALTRFGGDA
-126 LGSELISILISCA
+126 SQERVDEILGSSHESTRVLRDDKLDKDDLNELLAGYTLLDNQITEVQDKMAQYDGDTSKRAQNKIEDLQSDLSKLQAKQSEYTSLISENMSNYQQIYDTLSSYQDAGFVLTPNQEQILEK
-139 NASDRLRDSAKELG
+139 ASAALDLIDTSLG
-153 DTFSTSV
+153 NV
-160 EDINS
+160 
-165 YKSQIE
+165 YK
-171 ELYATINDSSSSY
+171 SY
-184 EDTYNA
+184 ED
-190 RQNLLQIQDELIE
+190 LDELDKRSRITE
-203 KYGSEADA
+203 KLQS
-211 INLVTQAINGQTEAL
+211 
-226 DQLSAQQWQETVN
+226 S
-239 EFNAGNGL
+239 GL
-247 TEKISDFFVNLSGGY
+247 TENQ
-262 SSNFERFVDEV
+262 SNR
-273 ENATASFYVT
+273 
-283 PDNDEFAKILK
+283 
-294 EDLGLSSVFSEQRG
+294 
-308 EKFTLTGDLED
+308 
-319 VYQQLLNIQSLAE
+319 LA
-332 DMGMNDSFLS
+332 
-342 SLSRQAGE
+342 
-350 VKSTLDDYQEFYNQY
+350 
-365 VLNDKIFGNA
+365 
-375 EYENIFNEI
+375 
-384 NDAYK
+384 
-389 EYQDAFAK
+389 
-397 GDEDAINEAKQNF
+397 
-410 AEIVQSATE
+410 
-419 GIDDKSVVD
+419 
-428 YFNSMYPD
+428 
-436 LQAVVG
+436 
-442 SWDFEVK
+442 
-449 FKAALDDNSNNFEN
+449 
-463 EIKDALANFESVE
+463 
-476 DIQNYNP
+476 
-483 EIATDEQIT
+483 
-492 AYAKLNDVARE
+492 
-503 YGLTLDE
+503 
-510 LISKLSQMGLIES
+510 
-523 QTKDDLLDRLI
+523 
-534 PSRTDLSA
+534 
-542 GFESAM
+542 
-548 SDAIAGV
+548 
-555 DSDVVTKWVN
+555 N
-565 SLSEEDAFIA
+565 SLSEEELTYAGQIDFDEVDSIQSFDDALEKVKREA
-575 NSDQFVQALKE
+575 AQSD
-586 QADSLD
+586 
-592 GATLSAEDYDSA
+592 
-604 LQEVKNAQDQ
+604 NAVVVD
-614 IEEVADTTATISSSV
+614 IEPTISSSV
-629 SQIATQLKPQFDE
+629 SQIASQLKPQFDE

-649 IFSEDGFSI
+649 IFSEDGFSL

-681 VTFDTTELNKFFS
+681 VSFDTTELNKFFS
-694 VLTNGAST
+694 VLTDGAST
-702 ADEVQQAFN
+702 ADEVQEAFN

-1015 RDARKEALEEQKHQ
+1015 RDARKEALEEQKQQ

-1042 AKQDEIDA
+1042 AKQEEIDA

-1437 GELDEVLDGIITKLD
+1437 GELDEVLDDIITKLD

-1458 EGLSE
+1458 EGLSK

-1496 SREHNAMISEFGP
+1496 AREHNAMISEFGP

-1541 TLDILKGNK
+1541 TMDILKGEK
-1550 HIELG
+1550 HISLS

-1565 SGLEN
+1565 NSLES

-1577 HAADVLSKNP
+1577 HTADTISNSTTTF
-1587 AIFTDFEVPESNQTT
+1587 ADFEVPESNQTT

-1616 DVDALAKGIVQK
+1616 NVDELAKGIVQK

-1637 NKKEYRPRR
+1637 NKKEYRPRK